1 MSNFAA
7 MLNFRFAKDYLLHR
21 LRAKS
26 RHGLHSPFVYRL
38 VDEVIYDFNNKDIY
52 NQIENIRAQLLSDN
66 QVITVT
72 DLGAGSLVNNNR
84 QKKVSDIAHNAL
96 KPPKLA
102 QLLYRLVKDLQPRN
116 MIELGTCLG
125 ITSLYLKNA
134 APNAQLFTLEG
145 CPETAGV
152 AKSVFKKA
160 DITGIKQVT
169 GNFDDTL
176 PGVIDNLDQLDFV
189 FVDGNHQKQAT
200 LNYFEWC
207 LPKVHENTLLI
218 FDDIY
223 WSEGMKE
230 AWNIIKAHPQ
240 VTVTVDL
247 FWIGLV
253 YFKPNQAKEDFRI
266 RF

>member
-1 MSNFAA
+1 

-38 VDEVIYDFNNKDIY
+38 VDEVIYDLTNKDIY
-52 NQIENIRAQLLSDN
+52 NEIENIRSRLLSDN

-72 DLGAGSLVNNNR
+72 DLGAGSHVNNNR

-116 MIELGTCLG
+116 IIELGTCLG

-134 APNAQLFTLEG
+134 ASNARLYTLEG

-152 AKSVFKKA
+152 AAEVFKSSGT
-160 DITGIKQVT
+160 DDIKQVI

-176 PGVIDNLDQLDFV
+176 PNVIESLDQLDFV

-207 LPKVHENTLLI
+207 LPKVHENTMLI

-230 AWNIIKAHPQ
+230 AWSIIKSHPQ

>member
-1 MSNFAA
+1 
-7 MLNFRFAKDYLLHR
+7 
-21 LRAKS
+21 
-26 RHGLHSPFVYRL
+26 
-38 VDEVIYDFNNKDIY
+38 
-52 NQIENIRAQLLSDN
+52 
-66 QVITVT
+66 VITVT
-72 DLGAGSLVNNNR
+72 DLGAGSHVNNNR

-116 MIELGTCLG
+116 IIELGTCLG

-134 APNAQLFTLEG
+134 ASNAQLYTLEG

-152 AKSVFKKA
+152 AAEVFKSSGT
-160 DITGIKQVT
+160 DDIKQVI

-176 PGVIDNLDQLDFV
+176 PNVIESLDQLDFV

-207 LPKVHENTLLI
+207 LPKVEENTLLI

-230 AWNIIKAHPQ
+230 AWSIIKSHAQ